1 MLSYATILFEAA
13 GWSGHASVMSSVL
26 MMFTSCVTVALV
38 DKLGRKFLL
47 STGCVIMLVALT
59 ILGTEFWNFKD
70 TDETSDVTSS
80 TTVSP
85 PQNTVILCALCVYI
99 AGYQVCF
106 GPLTWCIV
114 SEIFPLEIRSQAIA
128 LCVGTSYYSIL
139 HHPTY

>member
-1 MLSYATILFEAA
+1 
-13 GWSGHASVMSSVL
+13 
-26 MMFTSCVTVALV
+26 
-38 DKLGRKFLL
+38 
-47 STGCVIMLVALT
+47 MLVALT
-59 ILGTEFWNFKD
+59 ILSTEFWNFN
-70 TDETSDVTSS
+70 ETSS